1 MGVYSKLRGFALA
14 HRGGGELHGGAGP
27 HTPDGYRPW
36 ARCSCGARS
45 CGSTK
50 PCDEP
55 MAVHVLELMSLAPL
69 LVRQHR
75 QPLYFS
81 SYTQPSRWK
90 GWAMSVGAIGVMRG
104 SGGRSMLQVPLSS
117 RLTVSRRAWMSNGL
131 PSTGTC
137 AVLRK
142 SSYGPASA

>member
-55 MAVHVLELMSLAPL
+55 MAVHFVLELMSRTSRPS
-69 LVRQHR
+69 
-75 QPLYFS
+75 LYAS
-81 SYTQPSRWK
+81 IASRCTSPRTPSR
-90 GWAMSVGAIGVMRG
+90 R
-104 SGGRSMLQVPLSS
+104 GGRAG
-117 RLTVSRRAWMSNGL
+117 R
-131 PSTGTC
+131 
-137 AVLRK
+137 
-142 SSYGPASA
+142 

>member
-1 MGVYSKLRGFALA
+1 MPRKMLPAAGRCPDFGDRTDVAGSREAPGSLHPADRADARPARGARAVAPSDDATGDEGMGVYSKLRGFALA

-55 MAVHVLELMSLAPL
+55 MAVHVLELMS
-69 LVRQHR
+69 RTSR
-75 QPLYFS
+75 SSLYAS
-81 SYTQPSRWK
+81 IASRCT
-90 GWAMSVGAIGVMRG
+90 SPR
-104 SGGRSMLQVPLSS
+104 
-117 RLTVSRRAWMSNGL
+117 
-131 PSTGTC
+131 
-137 AVLRK
+137 
-142 SSYGPASA
+142 